1 MGVNGCRMSV
11 AGCRLPVVGTR
22 AAGRGVRWRDP
33 DSAQRI
39 RSRYDAFVITV
50 IFACVHNAGRSQ
62 MAAAIFNAF
71 ADPEIARAVSAGTHP
86 AERVHPE
93 VVQVMHE
100 VGVDLSGATPRG
112 LSDGITREA
121 NWLITMG
128 CGEQCP
134 VVPGALR
141 EVKDDYRDS
150 FLRIRCPRCQW
161 EPGKRDR
168 WRCDPGGCGHD
179 WNTFETHGRCPSC
192 EKQWSE
198 TACFRCSAWS
208 PHDDWYE
215 KAHGS

>member
-1 MGVNGCRMSV
+1 MK
-11 AGCRLPVVGTR
+11 AGDTESGSHRGHGLKSSASSQPVTKAR
-22 AAGRGVRWRDP
+22 WLDTLSSPGRQALCGVRWRDP

-134 VVPGALR
+134 VIPGVRRDDWPIDDPKGKPLA
-141 EVKDDYRDS
+141 EVR
-150 FLRIRCPRCQW
+150 RIREDIELRVRSLLW
-161 EPGKRDR
+161 LI
-168 WRCDPGGCGHD
+168 
-179 WNTFETHGRCPSC
+179 N
-192 EKQWSE
+192 
-198 TACFRCSAWS
+198 A
-208 PHDDWYE
+208 
-215 KAHGS
+215 